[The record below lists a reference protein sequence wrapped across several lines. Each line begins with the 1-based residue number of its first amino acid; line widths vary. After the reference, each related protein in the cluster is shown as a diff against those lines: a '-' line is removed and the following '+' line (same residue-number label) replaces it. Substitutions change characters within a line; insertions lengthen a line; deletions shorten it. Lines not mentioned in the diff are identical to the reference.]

1 MHTRRGLFFSKAHKT
16 DCILCWFIFVHNNIA
31 TIYKSKNI
39 SATYAVHWSENTHI
53 YAAKTQSVLLH
64 PQMSFLCLILSRSFV
79 ESTYC
84 SATTKTYPFRKNDAI
99 ALIETIEVFVA
110 TCPRSVRTKRS
121 RHFRRR
127 LFLRFYSLIVV
138 HFKAIVSNMVLR
150 LQILWQASKDA
161 FIILSSLFD
170 DFYTKPQSNH
180 PSLSKHDQVTAI
192 AFLAQRPSQ

>member
-64 PQMSFLCLILSRSFV
+64 PQMSFLCLILSRLFV

-99 ALIETIEVFVA
+99 AIIESIEVFVA
-110 TCPRSVRTKRS
+110 TCPRSVRTEQS
-121 RHFRRR
+121 RRFRRY
-127 LFLRFYSLIVV
+127 LFLRFYSLIYSRSLQSRYLTWC
-138 HFKAIVSNMVLR
+138 FASNTLTDEQGRVYH
-150 LQILWQASKDA
+150 
-161 FIILSSLFD
+161 SLF
-170 DFYTKPQSNH
+170 
-180 PSLSKHDQVTAI
+180 SLLSLMTFIQNPNPTTPLSANMT
-192 AFLAQRPSQ
+192 R

>member
-1 MHTRRGLFFSKAHKT
+1 MSLHAIDPSYIKTRLNNKRLSKTSAHATRPILQPKRTRRIAFYVDLFSYT
-16 DCILCWFIFVHNNIA
+16 
-31 TIYKSKNI
+31 TISLLYTNQKNI

-138 HFKAIVSNMVLR
+138 HFKAVV
-150 LQILWQASKDA
+150 
-161 FIILSSLFD
+161 
-170 DFYTKPQSNH
+170 
-180 PSLSKHDQVTAI
+180 
-192 AFLAQRPSQ
+192 